1 MTDIKGII
9 SEARRAVSKL
19 SAHYVDAKPE
29 NYDFGDRFG
38 NSGDEERWDWF
49 EAVECDDCGQYIVDG
64 DDHAFINGDGQPVP
78 GKALMEENDLDED
91 DLVDW
96 AEANGFSTC
105 PCHGEDFR
113 EFDSA
118 EGPMMNYRYPIDDK
132 WFNADGARRIAD
144 LPLCIVMDNADEEV
158 YLALTGGG
166 MDLSWEICEAYV
178 RLGCLPPSHFEL
190 PAMAGKKL
198 TERTALVLTAVER
211 SNDVL
216 TGWAQSRKERT
227 SRLLATIIEETQ
239 S

>member
-29 NYDFGDRFG
+29 NYDFG
-38 NSGDEERWDWF
+38 
-49 EAVECDDCGQYIVDG
+49 DCGQYIVDG

-144 LPLCIVMDNADEEV
+144 LEV